1 MWPGEWGTLLIMTTA
16 GVTPEGHGP
25 CAGLR
30 ILDFTTVI
38 SGPMCT
44 QSLGDFGADVIKVES
59 PFGDPTRYSGAPFRE
74 PGFSA
79 FLSQFNRNKR
89 SILVDLKNEAGRD
102 LILGLLPQIDVVI
115 ENFRPS
121 VMNRLGLGYETLARI
136 NPSLIYVAI
145 NGFGREGP
153 YASLPAYDQVLQG
166 LTGLMPAQGGDGPP
180 ALVQG
185 AVADKSTGLTALSG
199 VLAALLAR
207 ERDPEKRGQRVEIAM
222 IDAFSAFSLPEPMME
237 RSFPPLRNDV
247 SVTKDFFRCWET
259 ADGFVVGLIIQDDQ
273 FAGLCRILERP
284 DLAGDPRYEKMLDR
298 FQNWLE
304 LVPLLA
310 EEVRK
315 IKTETFIARARAE
328 GAPFA
333 PVNTLDDFLAD
344 PHVVDRECVVR
355 REDPRFGTV
364 QYLSPPVRFDR
375 TPAAIERHA
384 PRLGEHTEEVLKEL
398 GVAAE
403 EIARLQEEGA
413 VR

>member
-1 MWPGEWGTLLIMTTA
+1 MTT
-16 GVTPEGHGP
+16 TEPPPESHGP

-59 PFGDPTRYSGAPFRE
+59 PFGDPARYSGAPFRE
-74 PGFSA
+74 PGFSG

-89 SILVDLKNEAGRD
+89 SIVVDLKNKAGRD

-136 NPSLIYVAI
+136 NPGLIYVGI

-166 LTGLMPAQGGDGPP
+166 LTGLMPAQGGAGPP

-185 AVADKSTGLTALSG
+185 AVADKSTALTALSG

-207 ERDPEKRGQRVEIAM
+207 ERDPERRGQRVEIAM

-247 SVTKDFFRCWET
+247 SVAKDFFRCWET

-284 DLAGDPRYEKMLDR
+284 DLA
-298 FQNWLE
+298 
-304 LVPLLA
+304 
-310 EEVRK
+310 
-315 IKTETFIARARAE
+315 
-328 GAPFA
+328 
-333 PVNTLDDFLAD
+333 
-344 PHVVDRECVVR
+344 
-355 REDPRFGTV
+355 
-364 QYLSPPVRFDR
+364 S
-375 TPAAIERHA
+375 
-384 PRLGEHTEEVLKEL
+384 
-398 GVAAE
+398 
-403 EIARLQEEGA
+403 
-413 VR
+413 